1 MLHRFCLHIKLNKL
15 QNKKGIWIPILYREL
30 FDGIT
35 LVQGSVIHDEHE
47 TWHLWCQGTRTGPL
61 DPQTKLLEM
70 EGVVF
75 DLQYK
80 ENGSVAKD
88 LPRRDKDQDQDQ
100 DTVLEWELYQKN
112 SREFWKNQLPEV
124 QNFKKKMSSMI
135 KNNKF

>member
-35 LVQGSVIHDEHE
+35 LVQGSVMHDEHE
-47 TWHLWCQGTRTGPL
+47 TWHLWCQDQSSVI

-80 ENGSVAKD
+80 DWLRSNQDQGSVASD
-88 LPRRDKDQDQDQ
+88 WDQ
-100 DTVLEWELYQKN
+100 DTVLDWELYQKN
-112 SREFWKNQLPEV
+112 PHEFWKKQLPEV
-124 QNFKKKMSSMI
+124 QNFKKKMSSLI